1 VDNASGWT
9 DMHVGDFIDMH
20 NYPGPDSPSPEP
32 HRAAVLGEF
41 GGLGLFE
48 DGHSWP
54 AHRWSYVTFPNEAE
68 LAARYTQA
76 IKHVWRLHAMRGLS
90 AAVYTQTSDVE
101 TECNGLLT
109 YDRAVTKIAPA
120 ILAAA
125 NRGAAFVA
133 PAKVILANA
142 LFGRS
147 SWKYTTDQP
156 DDAWF
161 QPDFDASS
169 WKEGMGGFGASGTPG
184 IVLNTP
190 WSSGDIWLRR
200 QFTIQAEDVSALVL
214 QVFHDEDA
222 EVYFNGVLA
231 AKLSGFITDYDEF
244 EPSKEALAAL
254 RPGVNTIAVHCHQTT
269 GGQGIDVGLII
280 PQPAKQAD
288 AK

>member
-1 VDNASGWT
+1 
-9 DMHVGDFIDMH
+9 MH
-20 NYPGPDSPSPEP
+20 
-32 HRAAVLGEF
+32 
-41 GGLGLFE
+41 
-48 DGHSWP
+48 
-54 AHRWSYVTFPNEAE
+54 
-68 LAARYTQA
+68 
-76 IKHVWRLHAMRGLS
+76 GLS

-109 YDRAVTKIAPA
+109 YDRAVTKIDPS
-120 ILAAA
+120 LLSAA

-133 PAKVILANA
+133 PAKVILADA

-147 SWKYTTDQP
+147 TWKYTTDQP

-161 QPDFDASS
+161 QPDFNTSS
-169 WKEGMGGFGASGTPG
+169 WKEGMGGFGSSGTPG
-184 IVLNTP
+184 IVTNTP
-190 WSSGDIWLRR
+190 WSSSDIWLRR
-200 QFTIQAEDVSALVL
+200 QFTIQAEDIPALLL
-214 QVFHDEDA
+214 QAFHDEDA

-254 RPGVNTIAVHCHQTT
+254 RPGLNTIAVHCHQTT

-280 PQPAKQAD
+280 PQPAKQAE